1 MNLANDNP
9 SGCEQ
14 IASCGGLNTMA
25 SLIIKHFPSFDLY
38 MDNNHQMQERLSSSQ
53 DVSSSQNSNTHQVKN
68 KQLRDHELDFLVA
81 ILGLLVNL
89 VEKDNLNRYAIC
101 LAPFLLL
108 HFMPG

>member
-14 IASCGGLNTMA
+14 IATCGGLNTMA
-25 SLIIKHFPSFDLY
+25 SLIIKHFPSFDFS
-38 MDNNHQMQERLSSSQ
+38 MDRNNQMKERVSSG
-53 DVSSSQNSNTHQVKN
+53 DLLSSQNSKLHQIKT

-89 VEKDNLNRYAIC
+89 VEKDSLNR
-101 LAPFLLL
+101 
-108 HFMPG
+108 

>member
-14 IASCGGLNTMA
+14 IASCGGINTMA
-25 SLIIKHFPSFDLY
+25 SLIIKHFPSFDFS
-38 MDNNHQMQERLSSSQ
+38 MNKNNQLKERVSSNQNLSSSQ
-53 DVSSSQNSNTHQVKN
+53 SSKTQQLKT

-89 VEKDNLNRYAIC
+89 VEKDSLNR
-101 LAPFLLL
+101 
-108 HFMPG
+108 

>member
-14 IASCGGLNTMA
+14 IASCGGINTMA
-25 SLIIKHFPSFDLY
+25 SLIIKHFPSFDFS
-38 MDNNHQMQERLSSSQ
+38 MNKNNQLKERVSPGQ
-53 DVSSSQNSNTHQVKN
+53 DVNYQNLSSSQNSKAQQLQT

-89 VEKDNLNRYAIC
+89 VEKDSLNR
-101 LAPFLLL
+101 
-108 HFMPG
+108 

>member
-1 MNLANDNP
+1 MNLANENP

-14 IASCGGLNTMA
+14 IATHGGLNTMA

-38 MDNNHQMQERLSSSQ
+38 TDNNYQMEERLSSSQ
-53 DVSSSQNSNTHQVKN
+53 DASSSQNSGTHKVRT

-89 VEKDNLNRYAIC
+89 VEKDSMNR
-101 LAPFLLL
+101 
-108 HFMPG
+108 

>member
-9 SGCEQ
+9 SGCEH

-25 SLIIKHFPSFDLY
+25 SLIIKHFPSFDFS
-38 MDNNHQMQERLSSSQ
+38 MDTGRHVDLGQ
-53 DVSSSQNSNTHQVKN
+53 DLTYSEDSKACQVKA

-89 VEKDNLNRYAIC
+89 VEKDSLNR
-101 LAPFLLL
+101 
-108 HFMPG
+108 